1 MIKFKLIQVI
11 IGGIKRAF
19 TANGGGYLTVT
30 SPVTNEFDPQ
40 AYIAL
45 FLRGIVAIAL
55 AWVAM
60 KVGVPMPDINTL

>member
-1 MIKFKLIQVI
+1 MIKLASIL

-19 TANGGGYLTVT
+19 TASGGGYLTVT
-30 SPVTNEFDPQ
+30 APRTNEFDLE

-45 FLRGIVAIAL
+45 FLRGLVAIAL

-60 KVGVPMPDINTL
+60 KVGVPVPDINAL

>member
-1 MIKFKLIQVI
+1 MKKKLVLLV

-30 SPVTNEFDPQ
+30 APKTDEFDPQ

-45 FLRGIVAIAL
+45 FLRGLVAIGL
-55 AWVAM
+55 AWVALKM
-60 KVGVPMPDINTL
+60 GVPIPDINTL

>member
-1 MIKFKLIQVI
+1 MIKLASII

-30 SPVTNEFDPQ
+30 APVTNKFDLE

-60 KVGVPMPDINTL
+60 KVGVPVPDINAL